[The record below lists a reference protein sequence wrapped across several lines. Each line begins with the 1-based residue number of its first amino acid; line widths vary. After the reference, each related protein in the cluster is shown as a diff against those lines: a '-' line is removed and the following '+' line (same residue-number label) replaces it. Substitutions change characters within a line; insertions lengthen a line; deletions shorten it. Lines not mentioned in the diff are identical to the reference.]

1 MATDNINKL
10 TKAELIAL
18 LGRRNTELQ
27 VLRTR
32 VSTLEGELA
41 LRPRV
46 VPQNGVLIERHGQ
59 RVIKRFAPSGV

>member
-1 MATDNINKL
+1 MATENINKL

-41 LRPRV
+41 LRPRAA
-46 VPQNGVLIERHGQ
+46 VPHNGVLIERQGQ
-59 RVIKRFAPSGV
+59 RTIKRWGPA